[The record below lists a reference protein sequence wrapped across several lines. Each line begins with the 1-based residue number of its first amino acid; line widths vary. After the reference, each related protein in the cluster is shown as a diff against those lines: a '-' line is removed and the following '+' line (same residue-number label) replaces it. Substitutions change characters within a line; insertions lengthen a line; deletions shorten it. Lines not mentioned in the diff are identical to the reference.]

1 MTGQDAELGRYIRRE
16 FNRRPIDSTR
26 LEIQVIGG
34 RIYLSGT
41 ISSLRSQPLVPLAEE
56 ILLVEKIISQHR
68 DARGVFNQ
76 ARISQAKVEDTQH
89 GPHRVG
95 RRRR

>member
-1 MTGQDAELGRYIRRE
+1 MTGPDAELGRYVRRE
-16 FNRRPIDSTR
+16 FNRRPVDSTR

-41 ISSLRSQPLVPLAEE
+41 IANLRSQPGVPLQEE

-76 ARISQAKVEDTQH
+76 ARVSATRPDDTQH

-95 RRRR
+95 HRRR